1 MMHNSAQII
10 FSLEVILFASV
21 IFMHLSKKSSSV
33 ISLYVLQ
40 SLVIAILLFGSA
52 FQEASWSLFLVAL
65 VVFVVKVVVSPYFFH
80 RLVSENQLKFTAS
93 TYLNG
98 PMTLVILALLTGV
111 TYSRFFKPLTILSAD
126 HQNTLLLAVA
136 MMLISIF
143 LIINRKGALS
153 QMIGVLSL
161 ENGIV
166 SFAFLAGLEQ
176 TPGLQLGIIF
186 DILVWIIIATL
197 FATMVYKQY
206 GSLDVTAMTH
216 LKEE

>member
-1 MMHNSAQII
+1 MHNSAQII

-40 SLVIAILLFGSA
+40 SLVIAVLLFGSA

-65 VVFVVKVVVSPYFFH
+65 VVFVVKVVVSPYFFKK
-80 RLVSENQLKFTAS
+80 LVSENQLKFTAS

-111 TYSRFFKPLTILSAD
+111 TYSRFFKPLTILSVD

-166 SFAFLAGLEQ
+166 SFACLAGLEQ

-186 DILVWIIIATL
+186 DIMVWIIIATL

>member
-1 MMHNSAQII
+1 MHHYPQMV
-10 FSLEVILFASV
+10 FPLEVILFASV

-33 ISLYVLQ
+33 IALYVLQ
-40 SLVIAILLFGSA
+40 SLIIAAMLFGSA
-52 FQEASWSLFLVAL
+52 FEEASWSLLLASL
-65 VVFVVKVVVSPYFFH
+65 VVFVVKVIVSPYFFH
-80 RLVSENQLKFTAS
+80 KLVSEHQLKFTAS

-98 PMTLVILALLTGV
+98 PMTLVALAILTGV
-111 TYSRFFKPLTILSAD
+111 TYSRFFTHLTILAVQ
-126 HQNTLLLAVA
+126 HENTLLLAVA
-136 MMLISIF
+136 TMLISIL

-166 SFAFLAGLEQ
+166 SFACLAGLEQ
-176 TPGLQLGIIF
+176 TPGLQLGIVF
-186 DILVWIIIATL
+186 DILVWVIIATV
-197 FATMVYKQY
+197 FASMVYKQY

>member
-1 MMHNSAQII
+1 MSNSPHI
-10 FSLEVILFASV
+10 FFLLEVLLFASV

-33 ISLYVLQ
+33 IALYVLQ
-40 SLVIAILLFGSA
+40 SLIIAMLLFGSS
-52 FQEASWSLFLVAL
+52 FQEASWSLFWVAL
-65 VVFVVKVVVSPYFFH
+65 VVFTVKVIVSPYFFQ
-80 RLVSENQLKFTAS
+80 RLIRKNQLKFTAS

-98 PMTLVILALLTGV
+98 PMTLITLALLTGL
-111 TYSRFFKPLTILSAD
+111 TYSRFFQPLTVLSR
-126 HQNTLLLAVA
+126 QNEHTLLLAVA
-136 MMLISIF
+136 MMLISVF

-166 SFAFLAGLEQ
+166 SFACMAGLEQ

-186 DILVWIIIATL
+186 DILVWVIIATV
-197 FATMVYKQY
+197 FASMVYKQY

-216 LKEE
+216 LREE

>member
-1 MMHNSAQII
+1 MPNSTQMV
-10 FSLEVILFASV
+10 FFLEVILFASV

-33 ISLYVLQ
+33 IALYVLQ
-40 SLVIAILLFGSA
+40 SLIIAMLLFGSS

-65 VVFVVKVVVSPYFFH
+65 VVFTVKVVVSPYFFH
-80 RLVSENQLKFTAS
+80 KLIRENQLKFTAS

-98 PMTLVILALLTGV
+98 PMTLVTLALLTGV
-111 TYSRFFKPLTILSAD
+111 TYSRFFKPLTILSR
-126 HQNTLLLAVA
+126 QNENTLLLAVA
-136 MMLISIF
+136 MMLISVF

-166 SFAFLAGLEQ
+166 SFACLAGLEQ

-186 DILVWIIIATL
+186 DILVWVIIATV
-197 FATMVYKQY
+197 FASMVYQQY

>member
-1 MMHNSAQII
+1 MMPNSAQIY
-10 FSLEVILFASV
+10 FFLEVILFASV

-33 ISLYVLQ
+33 IALYVLQ
-40 SLVIAILLFGSA
+40 SLIIAMLLFGSS
-52 FQEASWSLFLVAL
+52 FQEASWSLFWVAL
-65 VVFVVKVVVSPYFFH
+65 VVFAVKVVVSPYFFH
-80 RLVSENQLKFTAS
+80 KLIRENQLKFTAS

-98 PMTLVILALLTGV
+98 PMTLVTLALLTGV
-111 TYSRFFKPLTILSAD
+111 TYSRFFKPLTILSR
-126 HQNTLLLAVA
+126 QNEHTLLLAVA
-136 MMLISIF
+136 MMLISVF

-166 SFAFLAGLEQ
+166 SFACLAGLEQ

-186 DILVWIIIATL
+186 DILVWVIIATV
-197 FATMVYKQY
+197 FASMVYKQY